1 MHPGTDSGASVFP
14 SKAHKLP
21 SPVRPAAG
29 VSVSSS
35 SVPMPALTSEP
46 SDAWLLETLERY
58 EKPLLK
64 YALGQCGDREM
75 ARDAVQD
82 TFLSLASEVTRAR
95 PQNLSAWLF
104 SVCRNRLIDIR
115 RKQFRLV
122 PLEDDHLERDFDG
135 IPAPSARI
143 ETEEKNTALLR
154 MVESLP
160 ERERELVRLKF
171 QAGLSY
177 REISEITGI
186 TEGHVGYLLH
196 HAVKELRD
204 QWLKEGHGR

>member
-1 MHPGTDSGASVFP
+1 MPPSTDSGASVF
-14 SKAHKLP
+14 LP
-21 SPVRPAAG
+21 QGPYTPAAG
-29 VSVSSS
+29 SSGGGGFRLQHS
-35 SVPMPALTSEP
+35 LPMPALTSEP
-46 SDAWLLETLERY
+46 ADAWLLETLERY

-82 TFLSLASEVTRAR
+82 TFLSLASEVAKAR

-122 PLEDDHLERDFDG
+122 PLEDGHLEQDVDG

-143 ETEEKNTALLR
+143 ETEEKNSALLR

-160 ERERELVRLKF
+160 ERERELVRL
-171 QAGLSY
+171 
-177 REISEITGI
+177 
-186 TEGHVGYLLH
+186 
-196 HAVKELRD
+196 
-204 QWLKEGHGR
+204 